1 MPCSRAQG
9 TVNTLISILNAIQNR
24 RLLTKKRKRAKI
36 PSEFDIKKV
45 YRLEALTS
53 LRYTFIHGNLPMP
66 AFSLSYIYIS
76 FYLNAPRPPY
86 STDIIFKFLLNYSK
100 GIWIITTT
108 PSIFMLY
115 SPSLLNRISSL
126 GYTNYFFWINSL
138 RHW

>member
-1 MPCSRAQG
+1 MLLWKQLVRQKH
-9 TVNTLISILNAIQNR
+9 LNIQRNQKYSLNHIEKYDLANQIR
-24 RLLTKKRKRAKI
+24 HKKGV
-36 PSEFDIKKV
+36 S
-45 YRLEALTS
+45 LEALTS